1 MARGGGT
8 RDTSKLLMER
18 SVPGRV
24 GAVLPESD
32 VPPQAMPDDSL
43 LRSDLQLPEVSEP
56 EVVQY
61 FTALSQLNF
70 SIDTHFY
77 PLGSCTMKYNP
88 KINDEAAFL
97 PGFAA
102 IHPLQPSEQS
112 QGALEMLY
120 RLQGY
125 IGEITGL
132 PGVCLATLAGAHGEL
147 AGMLMMRAYHHARG
161 DTARLKVAIPDSAH
175 GTNPASAA
183 MAGFE
188 VVTVASDDQGNVDLE
203 ALHDLAGPDL
213 AGIMITLPSTLG
225 LFDTGIL
232 EVCRIVHEAG
242 GLVYGDGAN
251 MNALLGRVK
260 LGELGFDVIH
270 LNLHKTF
277 STPHGGGGPGA
288 GPVCVSEELSSYLP
302 SPVVAR
308 NGGGNRQEAEQ
319 WGGGGNINAEYRLS
333 TPANSVGKMSSF
345 HGNFGVL
352 VRAYTYIR
360 TLGKEGIESISAN
373 AVLNANYLM
382 ESLRDKYLIPYDR
395 TCMHEVVFSADW
407 QRAKGVSG
415 LEIAKRLLDYGF
427 HAPTM
432 YFPLI
437 VHEALMVEPTESET
451 KETLDAFIQA
461 MQDIDLES
469 DIAPHLVREAPH
481 TTPVSRLDEARA
493 ARQPNLRWQPG
504 DPPAAGPGRPPPKP
518 STLAALAERL
528 KGQYVPEGFADDLE
542 AIHRAQGTYGPIQW
556 PKQ

>member
-24 GAVLPESD
+24 GAVLPQSD
-32 VPPQAMPDDSL
+32 VPPQPMPDQAL

-88 KINDEAAFL
+88 KINDETAFL

-102 IHPLQPSEQS
+102 IHPLQPEEQS
-112 QGALEMLY
+112 QGALEMLHS
-120 RLQGY
+120 LQGY
-125 IGEITGL
+125 LGEITGL
-132 PGVCLATLAGAHGEL
+132 PGVCLATLAGAHGEF
-147 AGMLMMRAYHHARG
+147 AGMLMMRAYHQDRG
-161 DTARLKVAIPDSAH
+161 DSARRKVAIPDSAH

-188 VVTVASDDQGNVDLE
+188 VVTVASDAQGNVDLD
-203 ALHDLAGPDL
+203 ALHELAGPDL

-225 LFDTGIL
+225 LFDTSIL
-232 EVCRIVHEAG
+232 EVCRLVHEAG

-288 GPVCVSEELSSYLP
+288 GPVCVSDQLSPFLP
-302 SPVVAR
+302 SPVVGK
-308 NGGGNRQEAEQ
+308 NGDGGSPS
-319 WGGGGNINAEYRLS
+319 YTLF
-333 TPANSVGKMSSF
+333 TPENTIGQMSSF

-360 TLGKEGIESISAN
+360 TLGRAGIESISAN
-373 AVLNANYLM
+373 AVLNANYIM
-382 ESLRDKYLIPYDR
+382 QQLRDKYLIPYDR

-407 QRAKGVSG
+407 QRARGVSG

-461 MQDIDLES
+461 LRDIDREV
-469 DIAPHLVREAPH
+469 DEDPDLVRNAPH

-493 ARQPNLRWQPG
+493 ARQPDLRWQ
-504 DPPAAGPGRPPPKP
+504 RQ
-518 STLAALAERL
+518 L
-528 KGQYVPEGFADDLE
+528 
-542 AIHRAQGTYGPIQW
+542 
-556 PKQ
+556 